1 MIRTVCVALCLCV
14 PALAGAESSRFY
26 DLEGFGSFLDGN
38 PESTAVGEDG
48 TIMLPTAVKER
59 HDDPTATYGAAA
71 ALGNDVVVARVDDG
85 RVLAIKPDG
94 KTKELARFEDRLVTA
109 MVAVGNELFV
119 ATGPEAEIHRVQAGS
134 KPKKVTSLDATFVW
148 GLSVGERGTLYAA
161 TGAPGTVVR
170 IKGAKAETLFEP
182 EQEHLRSIAFDAK
195 LGLFV
200 GGGQRGIVY
209 RSTDMKTFRAL
220 YDTNNPEVTSI
231 VVAGDHVYVSGVSGA
246 QALVKA
252 QGQGETKGVDVT
264 SQMVRVSMD
273 GGAET
278 LAGSSDE
285 AIFAMGVD
293 ARGQILVATGATGR
307 EDPRGRIYSIEPRER
322 EIALIYQSPSR
333 RITHLVPM
341 SDKRI
346 AAVAAAG
353 GRVVEMNGALA
364 QTGEFFTAPFD
375 AGINAR
381 FGEIRLYGSWPTGTS
396 VTTAIRTG
404 QTSSPDSTWSEW
416 SKEISSTAPAAT
428 DVPNGRYIQARMT
441 LKGNGKLSPSVH
453 RVRVAYLRQN
463 LPPFVREVVTLEKG
477 VALMEIQRPP
487 QASTTVNLDAN
498 NSAPNKK
505 QGDRKNNS
513 AARARKVKERGALTV
528 RWVAEDP
535 NGDDLEY
542 ALRYRSLGNRDWT
555 EIDDSLDA
563 PFYTLNSAQLPD
575 GHYQFQVRATDAPS
589 NPDGISMADTRESRA
604 VLIDNTPPKVE
615 RTEVRVSNGVATV
628 RVAVADNV
636 GPVMSAEFAID
647 GKDFRPMPP
656 DDGVLDGSGETF
668 TLRISGLEKGSHAL
682 TVRVTDEASNEGYG
696 QARFTVR

>member
-1 MIRTVCVALCLCV
+1 LPLPAVSPQTKVASRVATLR
-14 PALAGAESSRFY
+14 AL
-26 DLEGFGSFLDGN
+26 
-38 PESTAVGEDG
+38 
-48 TIMLPTAVKER
+48 
-59 HDDPTATYGAAA
+59 
-71 ALGNDVVVARVDDG
+71 
-85 RVLAIKPDG
+85 
-94 KTKELARFEDRLVTA
+94 ELARFEDRLVTA

-119 ATGPEAEIHRVQAGS
+119 ATGPKAEIHRVKAGS
-134 KPKKVTSLDATFVW
+134 KARKVATLDATFVW
-148 GLSVGERGTLYAA
+148 GLTAGKGSTLFAV

-170 IKGAKAETLFEP
+170 IDGEKTAVLFEP
-182 EQEHLRSIAFDAK
+182 EQENMRSIAYDPD
-195 LGLFV
+195 LGLFA
-200 GGGQRGIVY
+200 GGGQRGILY
-209 RSTDMKTFRAL
+209 RSTDLKTFRAL

-231 VVAGDHVYVSGVSGA
+231 VLAGGNAYVSGVSGA

-285 AIFAMGVD
+285 AIFAMGID
-293 ARGQILVATGATGR
+293 ARGHVLVATGATGR
-307 EDPRGRIYSIEPRER
+307 DDPRGRIYSIEPKER

-333 RITHLVPM
+333 RITHLMPM
-341 SDKRI
+341 SGNRI

-364 QTGEFFTAPFD
+364 NSGEFFTAPFD

-381 FGEIRLYGSWPTGTS
+381 FGEIRLYGAWPTGTS
-396 VTTAIRTG
+396 VTAAIRTG

-416 SKEISSTAPAAT
+416 SKEIAGTSPGAGK
-428 DVPNGRYIQARMT
+428 VPNGRFMQARLT
-441 LKGNGKLSPSVH
+441 LKGNGKETPSVH

-477 VALMEIQRPP
+477 VALLEIQRPP
-487 QASTTVNLDAN
+487 QASATVNLDAN
-498 NSAPNKK
+498 NASANQK
-505 QGDRKNNS
+505 QNERKNPG
-513 AARARKVKERGALTV
+513 ARARKVKERGALTV

-555 EIDDSLDA
+555 EIDNELDA

-589 NPDGISMADTRESRA
+589 NPDGVSMADTRESRA

-615 RTEVRVSNGVATV
+615 RAEVRVSGGVATV

-636 GPVMSAEFAID
+636 GPVMSAEFAVD
-647 GKDFRPMPP
+647 GRDFRPMPP

-668 TLRISGLEKGSHAL
+668 TLRIPGLAKGSHSV
-682 TVRVTDEASNEGYG
+682 TVRVSDEADNEGYG
-696 QARFTVR
+696 QARFTIR